1 MRRIF
6 GKWSLSGFFH
16 MTARSL
22 RPFPVFFVRLMRGRP
37 YWGCAGGAAV
47 CALRCL
53 AIGWAGGGRERT
65 LAAERAFVD
74 LGRRSVVEGWVVD
87 RASGG
92 HWLEDGRGTR
102 GACAR
107 KLRPPSPPGTEP
119 RPFDCEQPSTQ
130 GAVHLRRPCL
140 AEWYF
145 GSRDKAAL
153 ARRFIYLSSSSLAAQ
168 VPPPSAGGA
177 LDAHLPEGVGASAQQ
192 FRAEARTPRYSC
204 ESTS

>member
-1 MRRIF
+1 
-6 GKWSLSGFFH
+6 

-37 YWGCAGGAAV
+37 YWGCAGGTAV

-53 AIGWAGGGRERT
+53 AIGWAGEVKGLWRRRGLLLIWGGGAWWRGGWWTGQVGGIGYLERPNRE
-65 LAAERAFVD
+65 A
-74 LGRRSVVEGWVVD
+74 
-87 RASGG
+87 
-92 HWLEDGRGTR
+92 
-102 GACAR
+102 
-107 KLRPPSPPGTEP
+107 PSPGDYAPHRSPESEP
-119 RPFDCEQPSTQ
+119 EPFDREQPSTQ